1 MDRLADPENPKIKKK
16 NQLIRSSIYNEI
28 KSKRPRTTL
37 PSQRK
42 LQITYKTRVK
52 IMMNRKNKE

>member
-16 NQLIRSSIYNEI
+16 NQLIRSSIYKENKVQETKDHI
-28 KSKRPRTTL
+28 AKSEK
-37 PSQRK
+37 
-42 LQITYKTRVK
+42 ITYKTRVK

>member
-1 MDRLADPENPKIKKK
+1 MDQLADPENPKIQKK
-16 NQLIRSSIYNEI
+16 NQLIRSSRRI